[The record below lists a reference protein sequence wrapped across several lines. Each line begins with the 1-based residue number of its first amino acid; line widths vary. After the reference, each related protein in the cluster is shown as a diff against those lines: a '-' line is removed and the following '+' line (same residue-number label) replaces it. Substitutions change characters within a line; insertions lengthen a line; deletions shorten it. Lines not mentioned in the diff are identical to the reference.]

1 MKITRARF
9 ENFAHLESGMHKT
22 IIDIDFSDMKNVI
35 TLLIGPMGS
44 GKTALLGHLQP
55 WASFGLLDERNSD
68 NIIIPGKDG
77 CKSLEISDGDDKYV
91 VKHIWKWSKDHHTL
105 KSYISKNGEELNP
118 NGNVSSFKDMV
129 EMELGIDQNYLR
141 LIRIGPNVGNIITLT
156 STERKNYFAQML
168 SSTEIYLSIL
178 KYVKELSRTITAQ
191 SQLLSKK
198 IGNVTEDDI
207 DNMRLDLEQTR
218 RNINRK
224 SAELQS
230 VTEKIYKLKAENDV
244 LTMGC
249 ADMAQFEL
257 LIEKESHHLRKLS
270 DEIDLTHE
278 RIQKLEGEYG
288 NDKSINR
295 EVGKCDSDL
304 ANNARLISS
313 FESNILDLNDK
324 IAKLRKMKLSC
335 SNSSHIDEL
344 RRMYIEYIDTI
355 NQLKEELRNF
365 KCPYTTTEIKML
377 MSDLQTVSQLI
388 ANAIDYDAGSIKM
401 MISDDGSA
409 LSYAKSQ
416 IGILQGKLIKLQKEL
431 NNVGFI
437 QQYDVADKLKEPTC
451 GCHMEC
457 PYYTTHPNTIKAVS
471 SSLEISKE
479 YDEINNKIDS
489 INKKI
494 EGYLQ
499 YPTIYSVVKKARYAF
514 NETLPKIKKLGICIN
529 DSFYKILTNGTNRVW
544 YDVDE
549 LTHILDKCDK
559 RERLAVMESKI
570 ASIKAEIDMYDSN
583 NVDEINRQLEE
594 CELQLS
600 GVKMNIEKLEDA
612 NRDIRS
618 HRAEL
623 EEYLAQLINI
633 DTIKVKFDD
642 LIRERN
648 ALLEKISEMNKN
660 KSIIENNM
668 RMLADLNE
676 RYQTINMELSV
687 LTDNGAT
694 LSRKIE
700 DYSQT
705 MVELNGML
713 NKLNYINLIRDA
725 SSPKEGIPLIY
736 VKMFLDDCVDT
747 INEMVS
753 MVFDDLE
760 ILEFDIEHDFAIP
773 YRKGNMIMDDIKSAS
788 QGERAIISLALSF
801 ALMRKGI
808 SKYNILLL
816 DEVDGPLH
824 AASREQFLLI
834 LSQHIRAIGA
844 EQVFLITH
852 NNCFEGYP
860 VNIIAT
866 GDDVIDMNCPLI
878 RLV

>member
-1 MKITRARF
+1 MWIKHAHF
-9 ENFAHLESGMHKT
+9 ENFAHLESGLHKNV
-22 IIDIDFSDMKNVI
+22 IDIDLSKMTNII

-68 NIIIPGKDG
+68 NIIIPEKDG
-77 CKSLEISDGDDKYV
+77 LKIIEFVDGDCIYKI
-91 VKHIWKWSKDHHTL
+91 KHVWKWTKDHHAL
-105 KSYISKNGEELNP
+105 KSYICKNDQELNP
-118 NGNVSSFKDMV
+118 NGNVSSFKDIV
-129 EMELGIDQNYLR
+129 ETELGIDQNYLR
-141 LIRIGPNVGNIITLT
+141 LIRIGPNVSNIINLT

-178 KYVKELSRTITAQ
+178 KYVKDLSRTITAQ

-198 IGNVTEDDI
+198 IGDVTEDDI
-207 DNMRLDLEQTR
+207 QNMRLDLEQLR

-224 SAELQS
+224 VSDQRAI
-230 VTEKIYKLKAENDV
+230 TEKIFKIKAENDV
-244 LTMGC
+244 ISMGC
-249 ADMAQFEL
+249 STVSEFDLM
-257 LIEKESHHLRKLS
+257 IEKENQKLRKLT

-278 RIQKLEGEYG
+278 RLSKLEGEYG
-288 NDKSINR
+288 NDRTINR

-304 ANNARLISS
+304 SNNARLIAS
-313 FESNILDLNDK
+313 FESEILDLNDR

-335 SNSSHIDEL
+335 SNSDHIDEL
-344 RRMYIEYIDTI
+344 RRMYIEYINTVE
-355 NQLKEELRNF
+355 QLKEELYNF
-365 KCPYTTTEIKML
+365 KCPYTSTEIKLL

-388 ANAIDYDAGSIKM
+388 SNAVEYDAGSIKM

-416 IGILQGKLIKLQKEL
+416 IGVLQGKLIDLQKKL
-431 NNVGFI
+431 NNVNFI
-437 QQYDVADKLKEPTC
+437 QQYNVIDQLKEPTC
-451 GCHMEC
+451 GCHESC
-457 PYYTTHPNTIKAVS
+457 PYYTTHPNTVKAEATS
-471 SSLEISKE
+471 SGLSKE
-479 YDEINNKIDS
+479 YEEINNKIDS

-499 YPTIYSVVKKARYAF
+499 YPTIFNVVKKARSAF
-514 NETLPKIKKLGICIN
+514 NESLPKLKKLGICVN
-529 DSFYKILTNGTNRVW
+529 DSFHKVMTNGSKRVW
-544 YDVDE
+544 YDIDE

-559 RERLAVMESKI
+559 RERLAIMESKI

-583 NVDEINRQLEE
+583 NIDDINKQIDECEVSLAGLKSNINQLEE
-594 CELQLS
+594 E
-600 GVKMNIEKLEDA
+600 
-612 NRDIRS
+612 NRAIKA

-623 EEYLAQLINI
+623 EEYLAQLIDI
-633 DTIKVKFDD
+633 DAIKMKFNE
-642 LIRERN
+642 LVNNRTT
-648 ALLEKISEMNKN
+648 LLEKISDMNKKRSVFESNLSILN
-660 KSIIENNM
+660 KLTTEEQLIAM
-668 RMLADLNE
+668 DLTAISNE
-676 RYQTINMELSV
+676 ESK
-687 LTDNGAT
+687 
-694 LSRKIE
+694 LSRKID
-700 DYSQT
+700 DYVQT
-705 MVELNGML
+705 MEELNGML
-713 NKLNYINLIRDA
+713 DKLNYINLIRDA

-773 YRKGNMIMDDIKSAS
+773 YRKGDMIMADIKSAS

-808 SKYNILLL
+808 SRYNILLL

-824 AASREQFLLI
+824 AAGREQFLLI
-834 LSQHIRAIGA
+834 LSQHIKAIGA
-844 EQVFLITH
+844 EQVFFITH

-866 GDDVIDMNCPLI
+866 GDDVIDMNCPII